1 MQTSYERH
9 QPHTQRKRKSRD
21 LVYWKTPIA
30 NLDILLKGG
39 FAQQTYL
46 FYKTMKGGHGGAQL
60 TFPASSEAEA
70 GGSLGRQLRQH
81 SKRQFETHR
90 NEVVGT
96 ALGPDGPISILA
108 TRCSFWMKLN
118 LNILIVQHAML

>member
-90 NEVVGT
+90 EARLWGRHLVLTVPLVSWQLDAHFG
-96 ALGPDGPISILA
+96 
-108 TRCSFWMKLN
+108 
-118 LNILIVQHAML
+118 